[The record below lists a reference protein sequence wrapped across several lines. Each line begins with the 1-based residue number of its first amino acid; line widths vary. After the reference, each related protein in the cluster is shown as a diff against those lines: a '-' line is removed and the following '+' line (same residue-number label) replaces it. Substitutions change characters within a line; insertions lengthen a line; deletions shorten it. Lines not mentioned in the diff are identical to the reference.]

1 MPIPANP
8 WATIAQITALTGRV
22 VTEQTRTLAV
32 SAIELFTGLIEE
44 VYRIDLT
51 DRDRYWLRCAVAY
64 QAVWLM
70 AQPDY
75 LERMA
80 VTAASQDGQSAQGA
94 NPDWLICSPLA
105 RKAIRKLSWRNP
117 RAIEVGYEERIRR
130 LNVLLEQNDE
140 ALHWTPLGGS

>member
-1 MPIPANP
+1 
-8 WATIAQITALTGRV
+8 
-22 VTEQTRTLAV
+22 
-32 SAIELFTGLIEE
+32 
-44 VYRIDLT
+44 
-51 DRDRYWLRCAVAY
+51 
-64 QAVWLM
+64 
-70 AQPDY
+70 
-75 LERMA
+75 MA